1 LNTTNSLTNLLFD
14 VDLGI
19 FLTQNKH
26 QDANQFLFGCKD
38 TKNALN
44 RLLAEQLKIYP
55 KALNKLPTFAENLCW
70 FTTKSYEQA
79 SGESSALYKSKL
91 ISGELLLDLSGGLG
105 VDDWA
110 FSKTFTQIISLDPN
124 KELNELVRLNFKK
137 LGLNQVIRLDTTAED
152 YLKLQNLPK
161 FDWIFLDADRRPN
174 EKNQFLLEDGTPN
187 ILELKNRCFE
197 LSENIL
203 LKLSPMIDLIYL
215 QNTLPEIAK
224 IWILGDKSEVKE
236 ILVLMQRNSQ
246 NPKIDIKAVVLL
258 DPIQSFSNGLKLKDD
273 KLQYLPQE
281 NYFYEPHNCIIKAGL
296 TEEYSKSLGLKLIG
310 KNSSFYTSDFLLEN
324 FIGRSFQIIE
334 QFEFSKSKLKTY
346 LSKKALVQANITKR
360 NFPLSVDEIRKS
372 YKIKEG
378 GKDFL
383 FFTTLQNG
391 QRWVYHCQK

>member
-1 LNTTNSLTNLLFD
+1 MNTTSSFINLLLEI
-14 VDLGI
+14 DLGD

-26 QDANQFLFGCKD
+26 QDATQFLLGHKD
-38 TKNALN
+38 TKNELN
-44 RLLAEQLKIYP
+44 RLLADQLKIYP
-55 KALNKLPTFAENLCW
+55 KAKNKLPTFTENHCW
-70 FTTKSYEQA
+70 FTSKSYEQA
-79 SGESSALYKSKL
+79 SSESSALYKSGL
-91 ISGELLLDLSGGLG
+91 IGGEILLDLSGGLG

-110 FSKTFTQIISLDPN
+110 FSKTFNQIITLDPN

-137 LGLNQVIRLDTTAED
+137 LGLNQINRLDTTAED
-152 YLKLQNLPK
+152 YLKSQNIPK

-187 ILELKNRCFE
+187 ILELKERCFE
-197 LSENIL
+197 LSDNIL
-203 LKLSPMIDLIYL
+203 LKLSPMIDLVYL
-215 QNTLPEIAK
+215 QNTLPEITK

-236 ILVLMQRNSQ
+236 ILVVMKRNSLKTQ
-246 NPKIDIKAVVLL
+246 IELEAVVLL
-258 DPIQSFSNGLKLKDD
+258 DPIQSFATGSKANETNRLDL
-273 KLQYLPQE
+273 LQE

-296 TEEYSKSLGLKLIG
+296 TEEYSKYLGLKQIG
-310 KNSSFYTSDFLLEN
+310 KNSSFYTSSILLEN
-324 FIGRSFQIIE
+324 FIGRSFQILE

-391 QRWVYHCQK
+391 QKWVYHCRK